1 MTADHDAGALVGAG
15 AADAGALA
23 RVRVL
28 DLASVGPG
36 ARATR
41 VLADY
46 GAEVVKVGPTPRRG
60 GAVIAPEFWAYGGH
74 RLMRRAR
81 IDLKAAAG
89 REAFLA
95 LGAGADVV
103 VESFRPGVADRLGIG
118 WEHVSAVN
126 ERVVYCS
133 TSG

>member
-1 MTADHDAGALVGAG
+1 MTAAAAVDGAST
-15 AADAGALA
+15 GALA
-23 RVRVL
+23 GVRVL

-46 GAEVVKVGPTPRRG
+46 GADVVKVGPTPRRG

-74 RLMRRAR
+74 RGMRRVR
-81 IDLKAAAG
+81 IDLKADAG

-95 LGAGADVV
+95 LAAGADAV
-103 VESFRPGVADRLGIG
+103 VESFRPGVADRLGVG
-118 WEHVSAVN
+118 LGSRW
-126 ERVVYCS
+126 RR
-133 TSG
+133 